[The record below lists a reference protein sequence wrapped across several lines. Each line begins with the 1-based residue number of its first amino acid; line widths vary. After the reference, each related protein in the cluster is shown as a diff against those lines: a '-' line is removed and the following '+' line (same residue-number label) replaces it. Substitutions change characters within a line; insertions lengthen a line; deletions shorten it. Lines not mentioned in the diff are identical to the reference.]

1 MFNLTGHSFKTMDK
15 DTAIRYL
22 ATIDESDI
30 GVWYT
35 RDPMED
41 VVMWDPFPGKDQFG
55 RDIGGRYYD

>member
-1 MFNLTGHSFKTMDK
+1 MDK